1 MSTRP
6 RPAGAGPIQRIRL
19 NDHTRERMQTFN
31 LSFPEIEHI
40 INHGSSYPASG
51 EGQNWHQGESTDGR
65 TFNIRTR
72 ISNLDLVVT
81 RIDRLSTEGG

>member
-1 MSTRP
+1 MSGQR
-6 RPAGAGPIQRIRL
+6 RPAPAGPIQKIRL

-40 INHGSSYPASG
+40 INHGSSFPTG
-51 EGQNWHQGESTDGR
+51 WHQGESSDRR

-72 ISNLDLVVT
+72 ISNVDLVVT
-81 RIDRLSTEGG
+81 RIDQFSR